1 MNMCLVTDALMSTK
15 LIDTECQ
22 EDEVSACRVPWLT
35 SSPLKSSFKEILD
48 PLSNNCK
55 WLGFPHEI
63 CRYLFADYTL
73 IPYLPFPQIF
83 FFLLLLICSE
93 TVPLSKLKR
102 EEIEGDKY

>member
-1 MNMCLVTDALMSTK
+1 MNMCLVTDAFMSTK
-15 LIDTECQ
+15 FIDTECQ

-63 CRYLFADYTL
+63 CRYLFADNTL
-73 IPYLPFPQIF
+73 IPYLPFPQNF
-83 FFLLLLICSE
+83 FVVVVNLFRNCPFKQTQE
-93 TVPLSKLKR
+93 R
-102 EEIEGDKY
+102 RD